1 MEGSKRR
8 SDWIPNVER
17 SFEWTRLEDELL
29 ATAYERALPMIQR
42 ATVDKRPASRSGDG
56 NKIMDATANHAVGA

>member
-17 SFEWTRLEDELL
+17 SFEWSRLEDELL
-29 ATAYERALPMIQR
+29 AMSYERVLPIIQR
-42 ATVDKRPASRSGDG
+42 AAVDEQLANRPDDG
-56 NKIMDATANHAVGA
+56 SKAMDALAGRTKGA

>member
-42 ATVDKRPASRSGDG
+42 ATVDPRPANRSGDG
-56 NKIMDATANHAVGA
+56 NKIMDAEANHAIGA